1 MSSAPGGEEEVRR
14 LLAAYQQYQAQADG
28 IMRQLSLTQITAE
41 GLERASAAVDALDRA
56 QVGQEIMVPIGSGSF
71 IHATLASKEKVILN
85 VGAGVHIEKNAAEA
99 REILIAR
106 KAEVLEAARKLSEV
120 LWQGRSGDG
129 EDPGRNAG
137 VRRER
142 RGASTQSGE
151 PESCLAASR
160 RSSLDLRRLYPPK

>member
-41 GLERASAAVDALDRA
+41 GLERASTAVDALDRA

-85 VGAGVHIEKNAAEA
+85 VGAGVHI
-99 REILIAR
+99 
-106 KAEVLEAARKLSEV
+106 
-120 LWQGRSGDG
+120 
-129 EDPGRNAG
+129 
-137 VRRER
+137 
-142 RGASTQSGE
+142 
-151 PESCLAASR
+151 
-160 RSSLDLRRLYPPK
+160 